1 MRRLAAASFVSTVF
15 LLTGCHSH
23 YIQATVTNHS
33 GADVNVIQVEYPGA
47 TFGTQSIANG
57 GNFRYRFKLLGSGDL
72 KITWTDASRHDH
84 TIKGPHLN
92 EGQEGTLVIDFPSQ
106 TQATFQPSLRP

>member
-1 MRRLAAASFVSTVF
+1 MRRTAAASFISTVV

-33 GADVNVIQVEYPGA
+33 GADVNVVQVEYPGA

-57 GNFRYRFKLLGSGDL
+57 GNFHYRFKLLGSGDL
-72 KITWTDASRHDH
+72 SLTWTDAAHQDH
-84 TIKGPHLN
+84 TVKGPHVD
-92 EGQEGTLVIDFPSQ
+92 EGSQGTLIIDFPTQ
-106 TQATFQPSLRP
+106 TQATFQPSLHP